1 MINKKVII
9 DKANRLHQM
18 APDIL
23 SFIQTSSLRP
33 ILKKPDLINLGG
45 FNWPAAFED
54 FQNPTA
60 KEMTPASTEAIS
72 GLKEDLGSWF
82 EQHYHVKLNSAKE
95 IYIGGNIRSLIFL
108 LTVAYIESGDI
119 AFVPELGI
127 PLYRK
132 AVTACGGEPINYSIA
147 GRNNWSP
154 GFERIS
160 THLGRVAR
168 LLFINSPHNPTGFE
182 LDEKEMTEL
191 AWIAGHENLLLIND
205 AAYQSLPERRPVS
218 LLSVIGGKKVGV
230 EVYSFAYN
238 FGLPSFPFGFIAG
251 NREIINAVKQAAT
264 LLPDYIPEYYIRLA
278 SRAVRQYPS
287 DSLKNIRKAI
297 AAANSEANNLLE
309 TMALERTDTGT
320 VPFVWARIL
329 KGDRN
334 STSAAR
340 QLYRRHRVL
349 VAPGNAFG
357 DSGQGYFRLSL
368 TAPAED
374 YREAARRL
382 RKKLKLL
389 KKRDNQ

>member
-1 MINKKVII
+1 MINKKIII

-23 SFIQTSSLRP
+23 SFIQTSTLRP
-33 ILKKPDLINLGG
+33 ILKKQDLVNLGDL
-45 FNWPAAFED
+45 NWPVPFEE
-54 FQNPTA
+54 FPNPTA
-60 KEMTPASTEAIS
+60 KDLAPASLES
-72 GLKEDLGSWF
+72 LNGLKEDLVAWF
-82 EQHYHVKLNSAKE
+82 EKHQHTNLVGAKE
-95 IYIGGNIRSLIFL
+95 IYLGGNIRSLLFL
-108 LTVAYIESGDI
+108 LAVAYIEPGDI

-132 AVTACGGEPINYSIA
+132 VITACGGEPINYSISC
-147 GRNNWSP
+147 RHNWSP

-168 LLFINSPHNPTGFE
+168 ALIINSPHNPTGFE

-205 AAYQSLPERRPVS
+205 AAYQSIPERRPVS
-218 LLSVIGGKKVGV
+218 LLSVTGGKKVGV

-238 FGLPSFPFGFIAG
+238 FGLPPLPFGFIAG

-278 SRAVRQYPS
+278 SRAVRQYPGE
-287 DSLKNIRKAI
+287 SLRAVRKAL
-297 AAANSEANNLLE
+297 AAANSEAVGLLE
-309 TMALERTDTGT
+309 EMSLERTDTGT
-320 VPFVWARIL
+320 VPFIWGKIQ

-340 QLYRRHRVL
+340 QFYRRYRIL

-368 TAPAED
+368 TAPAGS
-374 YREAARRL
+374 YQEAAQRL
-382 RKKLKLL
+382 KKKLKLL